1 MKILIYMLDPSIK
14 AVLFDF
20 DGTFGDTAPDL
31 VNTANYIFNKHKK
44 NPIDFS
50 SGRQIASDGIKAF
63 LDKRFDDSKD
73 DYKNLFDQFLNYYDQ
88 HLNDNFKLFEGIK
101 KLIDYLD
108 KKEIFWG
115 IVTNKS
121 RGLTEKLLKFN
132 DLYNQCSVLVC
143 GDDGLKPK
151 PYPDTLL
158 HALKSLGIKCHEALY
173 LGDGYRDIQAAKNA
187 NIKSI
192 LVTYGYLKEEDKYH
206 DWGASYIINHP
217 VDLIYS

>member
-1 MKILIYMLDPSIK
+1 MLDPSIK

-44 NPIDFS
+44 DPIDFS
-50 SGRQIASDGIKAF
+50 SGRQIASDGVKAF
-63 LDKRFDDSKD
+63 LDKRFDESKD
-73 DYKNLFDQFLNYYDQ
+73 DYKSLFDQFLNYYDQ

-101 KLIDYLD
+101 KLIDYFD
-108 KKEIFWG
+108 KKEISWG

-121 RGLTEKLLKFN
+121 RRLTEKLLKFN

-187 NIKSI
+187 NITSI
-192 LVTYGYLKEEDKYH
+192 LVTYGYLKEEDKYY
-206 DWGASYIINHP
+206 DWDASYIINHP
-217 VDLIYS
+217 TDLIDS

>member
-1 MKILIYMLDPSIK
+1 MLDPSIK

-44 NPIDFS
+44 DPIDFS
-50 SGRQIASDGIKAF
+50 SGRQIASDGVKAF
-63 LDKRFDDSKD
+63 LDKRFDESKD
-73 DYKNLFDQFLNYYDQ
+73 DYKSLFDQFLNYYDQ

-173 LGDGYRDIQAAKNA
+173 LGDGYRDIQAAKIA

-206 DWGASYIINHP
+206 DWGATYIINHP

>member
-1 MKILIYMLDPSIK
+1 MLDPSIK

-44 NPIDFS
+44 DPIDFS
-50 SGRQIASDGIKAF
+50 SGRQFASDGVKAF
-63 LDKRFDDSKD
+63 LDKRFDESKD
-73 DYKNLFDQFLNYYDQ
+73 DYKSLFDQFLNYYDQ

>member
-1 MKILIYMLDPSIK
+1 MLDPSIK

-31 VNTANYIFNKHKK
+31 VNAANYVFNKHKK
-44 NPIDFS
+44 DPIDFI
-50 SGRQIASDGIKAF
+50 SGRQIASDGVKAF
-63 LDKRFDDSKD
+63 LDKRFDESKD
-73 DYKNLFDQFLNYYDQ
+73 DYKSLFDQFLNYYDK
-88 HLNDNFKLFEGIK
+88 HINDNFKLFEGIK

-108 KKEIFWG
+108 KKEISWG

-121 RGLTEKLLKFN
+121 RRLTEKLLKFN
-132 DLYNQCSVLVC
+132 DLYNKCSVIVC

-151 PYPDTLL
+151 PYPDTLF
-158 HALKSLGIKCHEALY
+158 HALKSLGIKSNEALY

-217 VDLIYS
+217 ADLIYS

>member
-1 MKILIYMLDPSIK
+1 MLDPSIK

-44 NPIDFS
+44 DPIDFS
-50 SGRQIASDGIKAF
+50 SGRQIASDGVKAF
-63 LDKRFDDSKD
+63 LDKRFDESKD
-73 DYKNLFDQFLNYYDQ
+73 DYKSLFDQFLNYYDQ

-108 KKEIFWG
+108 KKEISWG

-121 RGLTEKLLKFN
+121 RRLTEKLLKLN
-132 DLYNQCSVLVC
+132 DMYNRCNIIVC
-143 GDDGLKPK
+143 GDDGLKLK
-151 PYPDTLL
+151 PFPDPLL
-158 HALKSLGIKCHEALY
+158 YALKFLGIKNNEALY
-173 LGDGYRDIQAAKNA
+173 LGDGHRDIMSAKNA

-192 LVTYGYLKEEDKYH
+192 LVTYGYLKQDDNYH
-206 DWGASYIINHP
+206 SWGADFIINHP
-217 VDLIYS
+217 IELIKN

>member
-1 MKILIYMLDPSIK
+1 MLDPSIK

-44 NPIDFS
+44 DPIDFS
-50 SGRQIASDGIKAF
+50 SGRQIASDGVKAF
-63 LDKRFDDSKD
+63 LDKRFDESKD
-73 DYKNLFDQFLNYYDQ
+73 DYKSLFDQFLNYYDQ

-108 KKEIFWG
+108 KKEISWG

-121 RGLTEKLLKFN
+121 RRLTEKLLKFN

-187 NIKSI
+187 NITSI

>member
-1 MKILIYMLDPSIK
+1 MLDPSIK

-44 NPIDFS
+44 DPIDFS
-50 SGRQIASDGIKAF
+50 SGRQIASDGVKAF
-63 LDKRFDDSKD
+63 LDKRFDESKD
-73 DYKNLFDQFLNYYDQ
+73 DYKSLFDQFLNYYDQ

-108 KKEIFWG
+108 KKEISWG

-121 RGLTEKLLKFN
+121 RRLTEKLLKLN
-132 DLYNQCSVLVC
+132 DMYDRCNIIVC
-143 GDDGLKPK
+143 GDDGLKLK
-151 PYPDTLL
+151 PCPDPLL
-158 HALKSLGIKCHEALY
+158 YALKFLGIKNNEALY
-173 LGDGYRDIQAAKNA
+173 LGDGHRDIMSAKNA

-192 LVTYGYLKEEDKYH
+192 LVTYGYLKQDDNYH
-206 DWGASYIINHP
+206 SWGADFIINHP
-217 VDLIYS
+217 IELIKN

>member
-1 MKILIYMLDPSIK
+1 MLDPSIK

-44 NPIDFS
+44 DPIDFS
-50 SGRQIASDGIKAF
+50 SGRQIASDGVKAF
-63 LDKRFDDSKD
+63 LDKRFDESKD
-73 DYKNLFDQFLNYYDQ
+73 DYKSLFDQFLNYYDQ

-101 KLIDYLD
+101 KLIDYLE
-108 KKEIFWG
+108 KKEISWG

-121 RGLTEKLLKFN
+121 RRLTKKLLKFN

-217 VDLIYS
+217 ADLIYS